1 MSPISKKRQLK
12 RLTRAIIC
20 CIFASSHLAW
30 AEENLEFDR
39 TFLMGS
45 SAGGI
50 DLDRYSNGNAVLPGI
65 YDVGVSV
72 NNKTVGNMKLTFI
85 DLGDNKSAKAC
96 ITPSMLLRLHISQPE
111 YHGNEGILQKR
122 SDDIENCLDL
132 PKLIPLSSVEY
143 NANDQLLNISVP
155 QAWEEKSYSNYIDP
169 SFWEDGVNAAMLS
182 YNANAW
188 HNEYSD
194 DSDDSLYTGLNAGIN
209 LAGWHLRSQ
218 GNYSWRRDEGG
229 SFDLQHS
236 YIQHDIPALRSQFA
250 VGEQGTS
257 GNTFDSVSLRGIRL
271 YSETL
276 MLPPVLASYSPSVRG
291 IAKSNA
297 KVTITQ
303 NGYKVYETTVPP
315 GPFELTDFTPGGYGA
330 DLIVTIEE
338 ADGSKHTFT
347 QPYSSLVQM
356 MHPGVGSWDFSVGE
370 IQQDELAEAPNLAQ
384 GTFYYG
390 LNNTFTGYT
399 GFQITDNNYYAG
411 LLGLG
416 MNTVLG
422 AFSFDITHSQTKI
435 PNSKTYT
442 GQSYRIS
449 WNKFFAPTNTS
460 LNIAAYRYT
469 TENYLSLTDA
479 MELID
484 SAKHVSHNEYENI
497 NSYSRLKDQVN
508 LSMNQSLRD
517 GKKDYGSFYLTGTWS
532 RYWVTNNSQSSFSFG
547 YSSNFSWASY
557 SIGVQ
562 RTYNDDGEQD
572 DAIYLTLNV
581 PLDRLFGRESGSGG
595 FNSLSSSVN
604 SDLKG
609 NDQYSMNV
617 NGNSKD
623 NRWNYSVNSSYNR
636 VNGDQNLSTIG
647 TYASYDSP
655 WGTYSGSASA
665 SNDQSRQYS
674 LSTDGGFVFHRGGV
688 TFSSDS
694 FSENDTLLVVNA
706 PGAEGARIGYGSST
720 VDRFGYGVFS
730 SLTPYRE
737 NTVALDISDL
747 DNDIEMKSTST
758 TVVPRQGAVI
768 FSTFET
774 DQRRSAVF
782 NLTRSDGQPLPFA
795 ASVFDTKGISLG
807 AIGQGGQAFVRGVED
822 EGDIIVRWAV
832 KNQPQSCR
840 AHYQLPQTPADKRQ
854 PLIVNAAVCKME

>member
-1 MSPISKKRQLK
+1 MSRVSKKCQIT
-12 RLTRAIIC
+12 RLAWAIAC
-20 CIFASSHLAW
+20 CILTSSHNAR

-39 TFLMGS
+39 TFLMGT
-45 SAGGI
+45 SANGI
-50 DLDRYSNGNAVLPGI
+50 DLDRYTNGNATLPGT

-72 NNKTVGNMKLTFI
+72 NNKTAGNMQLTFI
-85 DLGDNKSAKAC
+85 DVGDKRSARAC
-96 ITPSMLLRLHISQPE
+96 ITPSMLMRLHIRQPE
-111 YHGNEGILQKR
+111 YKGNEGILQKR
-122 SDDIENCLDL
+122 SSDIENCLDL
-132 PKLIPLSSVEY
+132 DKLIPQSSIEY

-169 SFWEDGVNAAMLS
+169 AFWEDGVNAAMFS
-182 YNANAW
+182 YNMNAW
-188 HNEYSD
+188 HNEYAD
-194 DSDDSLYTGLNAGIN
+194 DSDDSFYSGLNAGIN
-209 LAGWHLRSQ
+209 LGGWHLRSQ
-218 GNYSWRRDEGG
+218 GNYSWRNDEGG

-236 YIQHDIPALRSQFA
+236 YVQHDIPALRSQFA

-257 GNTFDSVSLRGIRL
+257 GNTFDSVSVRGVRL

-276 MLPPVLASYSPSVRG
+276 MLPPVLASYSPSVHGVAR
-291 IAKSNA
+291 SNA

-303 NGYKVYETTVPP
+303 NNYKIYETTVPP

-330 DLIVTIEE
+330 DLVVTIEE
-338 ADGSKHTFT
+338 ADGSKRTFT

-356 MHPGVGSWDFSVGE
+356 MHPGVGSWDISLGE
-370 IQQDELAEAPNLAQ
+370 IQQDDLVEAPMLAQ

-390 LNNTFTGYT
+390 FNNTFTGYT
-399 GFQITDNNYYAG
+399 GFQVTDNDYYAG
-411 LLGLG
+411 LLGVG

-422 AFSFDITHSQTKI
+422 AFSLDVTHSQTTI
-435 PNSKTYT
+435 PNIKTYS

-469 TENYLSLTDA
+469 TKNYLSLTDA
-479 MELID
+479 MDLID
-484 SAKHVSHNEYENI
+484 SAKHMTHDEYQNM

-517 GKKDYGSFYLTGTWS
+517 DKNDYGSFYLTGTWS

-547 YSSNFSWASY
+547 YSNSFKWASY
-557 SIGVQ
+557 SIGIQ
-562 RTYNDDGEQD
+562 RSYDEEGEED

-581 PLDRLFGRESGSGG
+581 PLDKLFGKESGSGG

-609 NDQYSMNV
+609 NDQYNTTV

-623 NRWNYSVNSSYNR
+623 NRWNYSVNAGYNR
-636 VNGDQNLSTIG
+636 VNGDQNLSTVG
-647 TYASYDSP
+647 TYASYESP

-674 LSTDGGFVFHRGGV
+674 LSTDGGFVLHRGGL
-688 TFSSDS
+688 TFSGDG
-694 FSENDTLLVVNA
+694 FNENDTLLVVNA
-706 PGAEGARIGYGSST
+706 PGAQGARIGYGSNT

-737 NTVALDISDL
+737 NTVSLDISEL
-747 DNDIEMKSTST
+747 DNDVEMKSTST

-774 DQRRSAVF
+774 DQRRSAIV

-795 ASVFDTKGISLG
+795 ASIFDTNGTSLG
-807 AIGQGGQAFVRGVED
+807 AVGQGGQAFVRGVED
-822 EGDIIVRWAV
+822 EGDIVVRWSV
-832 KNQPQSCR
+832 KNQPQSCK
-840 AHYQLPQTPADKRQ
+840 AHYQLPQTGADQGQ
-854 PLIVNAAVCKME
+854 PLIVNTAVCKME

>member
-1 MSPISKKRQLK
+1 MSRVSKKCQI
-12 RLTRAIIC
+12 TR
-20 CIFASSHLAW
+20 LAW
-30 AEENLEFDR
+30 AIACCILTSSHYARSEENLEFDR
-39 TFLMGS
+39 TFLMGT
-45 SAGGI
+45 SANGI
-50 DLDRYSNGNAVLPGI
+50 DLDRYANGNATLPGT

-72 NNKTVGNMKLTFI
+72 NNQTAGNMQLTFI
-85 DLGDNKSAKAC
+85 DMGDKRSARAC
-96 ITPSMLLRLHISQPE
+96 ITPSMLMRLHIRQPE
-111 YHGNEGILQKR
+111 YKGNEGILQKR
-122 SDDIENCLDL
+122 DSDIENCLDL
-132 PKLIPLSSVEY
+132 AKLIPQSSIEY
-143 NANDQLLNISVP
+143 NVNDQLLNISVP

-169 SFWEDGVNAAMLS
+169 SFWEDGVNAAMFS

-188 HNEYSD
+188 HNEYAD
-194 DSDDSLYTGLNAGIN
+194 DSDDSFYSGLNAGIN
-209 LAGWHLRSQ
+209 LGGWHLRSQ
-218 GNYSWRRDEGG
+218 GNYSWRNDEGG

-236 YIQHDIPALRSQFA
+236 YVQHDIPALRSQFA

-257 GNTFDSVSLRGIRL
+257 GNTFDSVSVRGVRL

-276 MLPPVLASYSPSVRG
+276 MLPPVLASYSPSVHGVAR
-291 IAKSNA
+291 SNA

-303 NGYKVYETTVPP
+303 NNYKIYETTVPP

-330 DLIVTIEE
+330 DLVVTIEE
-338 ADGSKHTFT
+338 ADGSKRTFT

-356 MHPGVGSWDFSVGE
+356 MHPGVGSWDMSLGE
-370 IQQDELAEAPNLAQ
+370 IQQDDLVEAPMLAQ

-390 LNNTFTGYT
+390 FNNTFTGYT
-399 GFQITDNNYYAG
+399 GFQITDNDYYAG
-411 LLGLG
+411 LLGVG

-422 AFSFDITHSQTKI
+422 AFSLDVTHSQTTI
-435 PNSKTYT
+435 PNIKTYT

-469 TENYLSLTDA
+469 TKNYLSLTDA

-484 SAKHVSHNEYENI
+484 SAKHMTHDEYQNM

-517 GKKDYGSFYLTGTWS
+517 GKNDYGSFYLTGTWS
-532 RYWVTNNSQSSFSFG
+532 RYWVTNDSQSSFSFG
-547 YSSNFSWASY
+547 YSNSFKWASY
-557 SIGVQ
+557 SVGIQ
-562 RTYNDDGEQD
+562 RSYDEEGEED

-581 PLDRLFGRESGSGG
+581 PLDKLFGKESGSGG

-609 NDQYSMNV
+609 NDQYNTTV

-623 NRWNYSVNSSYNR
+623 NRWNYSVNAGYNR
-636 VNGDQNLSTIG
+636 VNGDQNLSTVG
-647 TYASYDSP
+647 TYASYESP

-674 LSTDGGFVFHRGGV
+674 LSTDGGFVLHRGGL
-688 TFSSDS
+688 TFSGDG
-694 FSENDTLLVVNA
+694 FNENDTLLVVNA
-706 PGAEGARIGYGSST
+706 PGAQGARIGYGSNT

-737 NTVALDISDL
+737 NTVSLDISEL
-747 DNDIEMKSTST
+747 DNDVEMKSTST

-774 DQRRSAVF
+774 DQRRSAIF

-807 AIGQGGQAFVRGVED
+807 AVGQGGQAFVRGVED
-822 EGDIIVRWAV
+822 EGDIVVRWTV
-832 KNQPQSCR
+832 KNQPQSCK
-840 AHYQLPQTPADKRQ
+840 AHYQLPQTDADKGQ
-854 PLIVNAAVCKME
+854 MPIVNAAVCQIE